1 MGEGK
6 GRATPLALCR
16 SRSRRQNPARGLDFR
31 GRGRASQALWAP
43 AGAPPSRQGN
53 RPRPSGVIY
62 DVTNTYLYGSHCP
75 LAKLGHD
82 KEQVKGRP
90 LIQIA
95 LAVTQKEGFP
105 LFHKVFDGNVHDAR
119 TLQDS
124 VTQFRGYHLRPGLFI
139 YDRGIVSGRN
149 VKDVKQLHWDTLC
162 GMPLRENLKKF
173 WRPFADLQQLLQ
185 LPYRQ
190 RVGQTVFY
198 ARRRPYQLDG
208 VRGQLALCWNE
219 RLQRDLRESRRDE
232 IRSEER
238 RVG

>member
-1 MGEGK
+1 MSVAK
-6 GRATPLALCR
+6 PTAKPC
-16 SRSRRQNPARGLDFR
+16 S
-31 GRGRASQALWAP
+31 
-43 AGAPPSRQGN
+43 
-53 RPRPSGVIY
+53 RPRFPS
-62 DVTNTYLYGSHCP
+62 GSHCP

-162 GMPLRENLKKF
+162 GIDRKS
-173 WRPFADLQQLLQ
+173 
-185 LPYRQ
+185 
-190 RVGQTVFY
+190 VV
-198 ARRRPYQLDG
+198 
-208 VRGQLALCWNE
+208 
-219 RLQRDLRESRRDE
+219 
-232 IRSEER
+232 
-238 RVG
+238 